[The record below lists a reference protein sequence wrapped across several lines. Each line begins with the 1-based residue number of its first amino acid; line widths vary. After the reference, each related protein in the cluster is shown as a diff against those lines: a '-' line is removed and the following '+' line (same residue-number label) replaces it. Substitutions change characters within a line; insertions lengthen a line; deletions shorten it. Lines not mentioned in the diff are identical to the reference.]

1 MPTCTARLLWCSI
14 PNLDSPRQP
23 PGSANPVPWRLGR
36 RLLGLTAAVM
46 LACCGPASVEPD
58 QFKQVV
64 RVEKIYGA
72 CVEEML
78 RNTCNVTNDKA
89 PSASTAPPA
98 SVFVAGAGQ
107 VDAASY
113 QRLRDAG
120 DAMCEL
126 VRKSC
131 TETWSG
137 AACRTSRS
145 LWAK

>member
-1 MPTCTARLLWCSI
+1 
-14 PNLDSPRQP
+14 
-23 PGSANPVPWRLGR
+23 
-36 RLLGLTAAVM
+36 M

-58 QFKQVV
+58 QLKQVV

-78 RNTCNVTNDKA
+78 RNTCNVTNDKT
-89 PSASTAPPA
+89 PNASTAPPQ
-98 SVFVAGAGQ
+98 SVFVAGTGQ

-137 AACRTSRS
+137 ASCRTSRS
-145 LWAK
+145 LWTK